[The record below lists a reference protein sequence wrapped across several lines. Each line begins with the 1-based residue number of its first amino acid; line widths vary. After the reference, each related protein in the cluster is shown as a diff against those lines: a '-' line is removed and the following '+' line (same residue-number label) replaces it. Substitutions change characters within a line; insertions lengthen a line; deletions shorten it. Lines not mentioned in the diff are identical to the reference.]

1 MIVTYWVGERLLR
14 HERGLHQTLEYR
26 PYQAHV
32 PDAIAQIYSKTPP
45 QTWEVAIEVE
55 RSYKGPADLDDI
67 LAVLAANTSISGI
80 SAHHSIYTGRT
91 PYQGTAGT

>member
-1 MIVTYWVGERLLR
+1 MSGDFTRP
-14 HERGLHQTLEYR
+14 LEYR

-32 PDAIAQIYSKTPP
+32 PDAIAQIYFKDTA

-67 LAVLAANTSISGI
+67 LAVLASQYQHIWYFCPP
-80 SAHHSIYTGRT
+80 SIYHLVET